1 MVIEWLKIRVNP
13 ETREKFVELDQEI
26 WTKVLARQSGFLGK
40 EVWINPAVSDE
51 IIVVV
56 HWQTREQ
63 WKAIAPDLLAKT
75 EEAFKVIMGTD
86 TYAIIEAQEYQIRK
100 CLSNSIPKD

>member
-13 ETREKFVELDQEI
+13 ETREKFVGLDQEI
-26 WTKVLARQSGFLGK
+26 WTKALARQSGFLGK
-40 EVWINPAVSDE
+40 EVWINPVVSDE

-63 WKAIAPDLLAKT
+63 WKSIAPDLLAKT
-75 EEAFKVIMGTD
+75 EEAFKVSMGID
-86 TYAIIEAQEYQIRK
+86 NYAIIEAQEYQIRK
-100 CLSNSIPKD
+100 CLSDSISKD